1 MDKLAESFQGLINYS
16 AQLFKDWSLFSP
28 SVIAPQLPRNI
39 RYARPKPN
47 ESLRT
52 RIRPIEKQLSQLERT
67 LLKSSLF
74 FLEAGILED
83 DFKRDDKAR
92 DKFLLAYTVRLGD
105 KEEALYFFCKKVNKL
120 SGNAISKIITAGQL
134 TNDPLI
140 EKKSLELKEK
150 VEAIKKE
157 RGYFLPSDLHEVDV
171 LAIFIIEHILGQH
184 SK

>member
-1 MDKLAESFQGLINYS
+1 MDELAESLQGLRNYS
-16 AQLFKDWSLFSP
+16 AQLFKDWSLYNP
-28 SVIAPQLPRNI
+28 SVVVPLLPPNI
-39 RYARPKPN
+39 TYIRPKPN
-47 ESLRT
+47 ESLRM
-52 RIRPIEKQLSQLERT
+52 RIRPIESQLSEQERT
-67 LLKSSLF
+67 LLSGSLF

-92 DKFLLAYTVRLGD
+92 EKFLLAHTIRLGD
-105 KEEALYFFCKKVNKL
+105 KEEALYFFAKKVNKL

-157 RGYFLPSDLHEVDV
+157 RGYFLASDLHEVDV
-171 LAIFIIEHILGQH
+171 LAIFIIEHVLGQH
-184 SK
+184 NK